1 MESLN
6 ISGQTI
12 SDMYSGYIST
22 DISWIPVAGSSVY
35 IYSIPLPSYN
45 FTPLEPVFFDRIY
58 PIPWLA
64 YLSSLKLLLLKP
76 PNTPFKS
83 LPTTQNTSNTIIISP
98 ISLTFIV
105 LTIIKIQIITEKQIY
120 DPDYLKILSGATFI
134 CSVLF
139 RVLFDT
145 RTAGLATIKFYAIFI
160 EYAPNRT
167 FAAKTACSPNVIERM
182 PVDIHIHDCLISFS
196 FR

>member
-1 MESLN
+1 MNQSFLTVFTHPLAGLLIIFEAAFTETAKHALQELADNPEYQQYNYN
-6 ISGQTI
+6 ISHK
-12 SDMYSGYIST
+12 SYFYSFNNNKKY
-22 DISWIPVAGSSVY
+22 
-35 IYSIPLPSYN
+35 
-45 FTPLEPVFFDRIY
+45 
-58 PIPWLA
+58 
-64 YLSSLKLLLLKP
+64 K
-76 PNTPFKS
+76 
-83 LPTTQNTSNTIIISP
+83 
-98 ISLTFIV
+98 
-105 LTIIKIQIITEKQIY
+105 IITEKQIY
-120 DPDYLKILSGATFI
+120 DPDYLKILSGVTFI